1 MKIRKKVVNIVKKIV
16 VFNEEQKGKGIKLLT
31 PKQILQSLPIA
42 LAQVKAGNT
51 SENVL
56 NEIRQIMSYSYWEK
70 KVTKRYIAI

>member
-1 MKIRKKVVNIVKKIV
+1 MKMKIRKKVVNIVKKIL

-56 NEIRQIMSYSYWEK
+56 NEIRQIMSYSY
-70 KVTKRYIAI
+70 

>member
-1 MKIRKKVVNIVKKIV
+1 MKIRKKVVNIVKKIL

-42 LAQVKAGNT
+42 LAQVKAGIT

-56 NEIRQIMSYSYWEK
+56 NQIRQIMYYF
-70 KVTKRYIAI
+70 Y

>member
-56 NEIRQIMSYSYWEK
+56 NEIRQIMSYSY
-70 KVTKRYIAI
+70 

>member
-1 MKIRKKVVNIVKKIV
+1 MKIRKKVVNIVKKIL

-42 LAQVKAGNT
+42 LAQVKAGDT

-56 NEIRQIMSYSYWEK
+56 NEIRQIMSYSY
-70 KVTKRYIAI
+70 

>member
-1 MKIRKKVVNIVKKIV
+1 MKIRKKVVNIVKKIL

-56 NEIRQIMSYSYWEK
+56 NQIRQIMYYFC
-70 KVTKRYIAI
+70 

>member
-1 MKIRKKVVNIVKKIV
+1 MKIRKKVVNIVKKIL

-56 NEIRQIMSYSYWEK
+56 NEIRQIISYSY
-70 KVTKRYIAI
+70 

>member
-1 MKIRKKVVNIVKKIV
+1 MKIRKKVVNIVKKIL

-51 SENVL
+51 SEKVL
-56 NEIRQIMSYSYWEK
+56 NEIRQIMSYSY
-70 KVTKRYIAI
+70 